1 MKPGII
7 GKKLGMTQI
16 FNETGQI
23 VPVTVIQ
30 AGPCIV
36 VQRKTSDKDGY
47 EAIQIGY
54 VDPSGVKGEG
64 KSSRISRAERMHAE
78 SKGVQAVRVLREL
91 KVEKTDEAK
100 PGDQVLVSS
109 FQEKALVHVT
119 GVSKGKGFGGV
130 VKRHHFGGG
139 RATHGSMHHRAP
151 GSIGGSSNPSRVF
164 PGMRMAG
171 HMGHEQV
178 TVRNLE
184 IAKIDSEN
192 NLLLI
197 KGAIPGPKGGYV
209 VIRQEA

>member
-16 FNETGQI
+16 FSETGQI

-100 PGDQVLVSS
+100 PGDQVLVTS

-119 GVSKGKGFGGV
+119 GVSKGKGLV
-130 VKRHHFGGG
+130 
-139 RATHGSMHHRAP
+139 AW
-151 GSIGGSSNPSRVF
+151 
-164 PGMRMAG
+164 
-171 HMGHEQV
+171 
-178 TVRNLE
+178 
-184 IAKIDSEN
+184 
-192 NLLLI
+192 
-197 KGAIPGPKGGYV
+197 
-209 VIRQEA
+209 